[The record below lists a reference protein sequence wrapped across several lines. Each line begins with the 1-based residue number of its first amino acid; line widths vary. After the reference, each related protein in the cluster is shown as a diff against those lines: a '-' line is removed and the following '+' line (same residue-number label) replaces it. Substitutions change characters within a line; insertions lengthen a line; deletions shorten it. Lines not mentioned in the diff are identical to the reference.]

1 MNKPVKPDDHPRPW
15 RVGAAEVDIT
25 PTAATFLF
33 GYPHVERMSTGVHD
47 PLLAS
52 ALWIARGDEACL
64 LISCDLIWVPR
75 SITQP
80 ARRQLSEALDLP
92 PEAIMVTA
100 THTHSGPV
108 TAGMVSNADDP
119 VIPPPDPAYL
129 HKVRTAMVEAGL
141 RAQNSAAETILQFAE
156 VDAAGLG
163 GNRRDPTGPT
173 IPTIPLLIARDP
185 ADAEPTAIMSVHA
198 MHPTVLHEDST
209 LISGDFPGLARES
222 LKQRLEAPGLVY
234 LHHMGASGNQSPRRA
249 VAANTVEEARRLG
262 DLLAARIENG
272 VRTASTTLDGPIR
285 VASAEVDLPTRMLP
299 PVADAE
305 AACHEARRRLDD
317 LRNRGAERPAVRT
330 AECDCF
336 GAEETLTLARA
347 AKDGRLNAAVRS
359 LMPAAVQVIELAG
372 QHFVGWPG
380 EVFVEFALDVMARFP
395 RSHVITLANSD
406 LQGYLVTQQAIDQ
419 KAYEAGNAIFASPG
433 GGQRLV
439 DATIELLERLHDAP
453 PVDTEAGP

>member
-1 MNKPVKPDDHPRPW
+1 MNTHVKSDHHPGSW

-64 LISCDLIWVPR
+64 FISCDLIWVPR
-75 SITQP
+75 SITLP
-80 ARRQLSEALDLP
+80 ARRQLSQALDLP
-92 PEAIMVTA
+92 LEAIMITA

-119 VIPPPDPAYL
+119 VVPPPDPAYL
-129 HKVRTAMVEAGL
+129 QRIEQAIVEAGQ
-141 RAQNSAAETILQFAE
+141 RACEAATETILQFAT

-163 GNRRDPTGPT
+163 GNRRDPAGPT
-173 IPTIPLLIARDP
+173 IPTLPLLIARDP
-185 ADAEPTAIMSVHA
+185 ADTKPTAIMAVHA

-222 LKQRLEAPGLVY
+222 LKQRLEAPDLVY

-249 VAANTVEEARRLG
+249 VEANTIEEARRLG
-262 DLLAARIENG
+262 DRLAARIEKGLRNAW
-272 VRTASTTLDGPIR
+272 TAGDGTIR
-285 VASAEVDLPTRMLP
+285 AACAEVDLPTRTLP
-299 PVADAE
+299 PVAEAE
-305 AACHEARRRLDD
+305 AACHEARRRLAE
-317 LRNRGAERPAVRT
+317 LRSRGADRADVRT
-330 AECDCF
+330 AECDGF

-347 AKDGRLNAAVRS
+347 ANDDRLDAAARS
-359 LMPAAVQVIELAG
+359 LLPATVQVIELAG
-372 QHFVGWPG
+372 QRFVGWPG
-380 EVFVEFALDVMARFP
+380 EVFVEFALDVMTP
-395 RSHVITLANSD
+395 SPHTHLITLANSE
-406 LQGYLVTQQAIDQ
+406 LQGYLVTQQAIDE
-419 KAYEAGNAIFASPG
+419 KAYEAGNAIFASPV

-439 DATIELLERLHDAP
+439 DATIELLGRLHDHP
-453 PVDTEAGP
+453 SVETEATP